1 MIHLNLRPGDS
12 IRVGDTLV
20 RFITKGVDHLTNGA
34 VVRYSR
40 FEVVRAG
47 CRATSHD
54 LAFSKRL
61 DLPAGAHFSVE
72 KQSGRSA
79 RISLAAPPA
88 VVVERLESLPV
99 VPDRAPCNN
108 RLRCQVIPR

>member
-20 RFITKGVDHLTNGA
+20 RFVAKSVTHRPSGA

-40 FEVVRAG
+40 FEVERAG
-47 CRATSHD
+47 TRATSHD

-61 DLPAGAHFSVE
+61 DLPAGAFFCVE

-79 RISLAAPPA
+79 RISLDAPA
-88 VVVERLESLPV
+88 SVVVERLETLPV

-108 RLRCQVIPR
+108 RLRCQGIPR